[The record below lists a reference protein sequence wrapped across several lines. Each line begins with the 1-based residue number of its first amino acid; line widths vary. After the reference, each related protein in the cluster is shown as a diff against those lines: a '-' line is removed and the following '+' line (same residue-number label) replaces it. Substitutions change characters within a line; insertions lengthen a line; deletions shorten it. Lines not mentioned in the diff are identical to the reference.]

1 MTSCELT
8 NSSVTRWYISVV
20 FPDEI
25 HYYNYSNVLTND
37 ELYKYEF
44 AGVELVECD
53 MTAQCMPETVPKPRP
68 TLRMYHTVINSLFL
82 NQILEKKNQLH
93 TFVLIICFAQAQ
105 RWNMSQ
111 KLSSSYL
118 NPALIDKFNAVFFSF
133 CITAY

>member
-68 TLRMYHTVINSLFL
+68 TLRMYHTVNNSLFL
-82 NQILEKKNQLH
+82 YQILEKKKH
-93 TFVLIICFAQAQ
+93 IAH
-105 RWNMSQ
+105 
-111 KLSSSYL
+111 
-118 NPALIDKFNAVFFSF
+118 F
-133 CITAY
+133 CINNSVLRRLSTGICPKNDHLLTLTLL